1 MRIKSTTENE
11 NVSLRKKKKSAFGIG
26 KDVYTLK
33 EALMQ

>member
-11 NVSLRKKKKSAFGIG
+11 NVITKEKKSAFGIG

-33 EALMQ
+33 EALTQ